1 MSTLFDL
8 SQVDAHIPTAKL
20 CDEGLDK
27 LREARE
33 FLTNNQDLFDDFD
46 ELLTAAV
53 KLDNMM
59 ARLRVRRA
67 KMEAK

>member
-8 SQVDAHIPTAKL
+8 STIDTNLPTIKL
-20 CDEGLDK
+20 CCEGLDK

-46 ELLTAAV
+46 ELITAAV

-59 ARLRVRRA
+59 ARLRVKRA
-67 KMEAK
+67 KLEG